1 MALRDLT
8 MRGARLVVVA
18 AILAL
23 TVLAAAP
30 VVAGVNPKNGNFY
43 VTYTD
48 IIVGA
53 AEIEV
58 TRTYNSRSSAVL
70 SYGHGWGTPYDTR
83 LRVNGD
89 GSVSIEENGS
99 GLIRTYL
106 PDAASGA
113 ELDELLDLMMEAM
126 ERAGWIAS
134 DQIREDRRRQLAGD
148 SDLRRSI
155 FGQLVSADLL
165 AVPPPDIA
173 VGVRLTSVSHSDAVV
188 TREAGGYYRRTGSK
202 FERFDLEGRIME
214 IRERNQAGLRLLR
227 TPDGHLRAII
237 GDDGSRIDVRTNA
250 DGRIIGLSSGGREAS
265 YTYDDR
271 NRLLRSVDTAG
282 NVFVYE
288 YDDTSNMTAI
298 RYADGSSLE
307 LAYDAGDVLVS
318 QKQRNGEFRTYE
330 YGDLPTGK
338 PGIVERYFTVIRS
351 FDSPA
356 DTRPYSEERIE
367 YAIGADAR
375 GSQYTAEIR
384 TVRNGHEEETH
395 FHRCGAPTLKRSGNQ
410 QTVFDYD
417 DECRMTYKR
426 SDDEEIQI
434 EYDRRSGKIARVV
447 NSDLFR
453 NISETSEFT
462 YDLRG
467 QLVSARNDRG
477 ESVTLDYDS
486 RNRITRMTDATGEV
500 MSFDYNDMGK
510 PVHIAIEGVG
520 ALDVTYDAAGEITE
534 VKSDQGHEMALRVTQ
549 AFQRLLALVKPSG
562 VNFNL

>member
-1 MALRDLT
+1 MALHDLMT
-8 MRGARLVVVA
+8 VAARLVVAV
-18 AILAL
+18 ILAL
-23 TVLAAAP
+23 TGLAAAP
-30 VVAGVNPKNGNFY
+30 AAAGVNAKNGNFY
-43 VTYTD
+43 ISYTD
-48 IIVGA
+48 IIVGP
-53 AEIEV
+53 AEIGV
-58 TRTYNSRSSAVL
+58 TRTYNSKTSAVL

-134 DQIREDRRRQLAGD
+134 DRIREDRRRQLEGD
-148 SDLRRSI
+148 SDLRRRI
-155 FGQLVSADLL
+155 FGQLVNADLL
-165 AVPPPDIA
+165 AVPPPDIT

-188 TREAGGYYRRTGSK
+188 TREAGGYYRRTGSTY
-202 FERFDLEGRIME
+202 ERFDLEGRIME
-214 IRERNQAGLRLLR
+214 IRERDKTGLRLLR
-227 TPDGHLRAII
+227 TPDGHLRAIL
-237 GDDGSRIDVRTNA
+237 GDDGTRIDVRTNL
-250 DGRIIGLSSGGREAS
+250 DGRIIGLSSGDYEAS

-271 NRLLRSVDTAG
+271 NRLLRSVDAG
-282 NVFVYE
+282 GNIFVYE
-288 YDDTSNMTAI
+288 YDSNSNMTAI
-298 RYADGSSLE
+298 RYVDGSSLE
-307 LAYDAGDVLVS
+307 LSYDDRQFLVA
-318 QKQRNGEFRTYE
+318 QKQRSGELITYE
-330 YGDLPTGK
+330 YGDLPAGK
-338 PGIVERYFTVIRS
+338 PGIVERYFTVIRA
-351 FDSPA
+351 FDSPS

-375 GSQYTAEIR
+375 GSQYTAEIL
-384 TVRNGHEEETH
+384 TVRNGYEEETH
-395 FHRCGAPTLKRSGNQ
+395 YHRCGAPTLKRSGSQ
-410 QTVFDYD
+410 QTVFDYND
-417 DECRMTYKR
+417 DCRMTYKR

-434 EYDRRSGKIARVV
+434 DYDRRSGKIARVV
-447 NSDLFR
+447 NTDLYR
-453 NISETSEFT
+453 NISETSEFA

-477 ESVTLDYDS
+477 DSVTLDYDN
-486 RNRITRMTDATGEV
+486 RNRITRMTDAVGEV

-510 PVHIAIEGVG
+510 PIRIAIEGVG